1 MLIESTAETEKWRKV
16 SKHGQNRWTD
26 GQTAV
31 QVGYLKQWGWS
42 WAPASDTV
50 RKFLI
55 VGCLRHILS
64 CRITSEWGHQHAT
77 SDPPHFHV
85 TITTQHQIPS
95 PPYPDVT
102 ITKQRQIPPSRCHH
116 HHHTSPH
123 NVSYPPLPI
132 SISPS
137 RHNVS
142 YPTLPIS
149 MSPSFPSIAKL
160 VTKSLAQRPSY
171 HSNNDKLPFPW
182 HVDPRLE
189 YFSCLQQPWLRL
201 TYAQKCTLPMKK
213 YVTGVTD
220 NIKICSGTIS
230 NVTILNVW

>member
-1 MLIESTAETEKWRKV
+1 MNGDISM
-16 SKHGQNRWTD
+16 Q
-26 GQTAV
+26 
-31 QVGYLKQWGWS
+31 
-42 WAPASDTV
+42 
-50 RKFLI
+50 
-55 VGCLRHILS
+55 
-64 CRITSEWGHQHAT
+64 HQIPPPFPCHHHQAT
-77 SDPPHFHV
+77 SDPP
-85 TITTQHQIPS
+85 
-95 PPYPDVT
+95 
-102 ITKQRQIPPSRCHH
+102 PSRCHHH

-123 NVSYPPLPI
+123 NVRSPPLPI

-142 YPTLPIS
+142 YPPLPIS

-160 VTKSLAQRPSY
+160 VTKSLTQRPSY

-189 YFSCLQQPWLRL
+189 YFSYLQQPWLCL

-230 NVTILNVW
+230 NVTILNV